1 MTVFS
6 SIKKALKSSQS
17 ANFPNDLESL
27 WMPFSANK
35 HFKKKP
41 RLISKAKGM
50 YYYTPSGEKIL
61 DGVAGL
67 WCCNAGHN
75 REPIVEAIKNQASE
89 LDFAPAFNM
98 GHPKSFELSS
108 KLSQMAPDG
117 FNHVFFGN
125 SGSEAV
131 ESALKIALSY
141 WREKGKEKKRI
152 LIGRNRGYHG
162 TNFGGVSVG
171 GIEKNRS
178 QFNKFL
184 PEVYHLKDT
193 HNLEKNAFSK
203 GQPSWGEELT
213 NELEKMIQD
222 HGSDNIAAVIVE
234 PVAGSTGVL
243 IPPKNYLDKLK
254 KICDANDILLI
265 FDEVITGFG
274 RLGKAFASQYFNIT
288 PDLIC
293 LAKGINSGT
302 VPMGAVLVQDKIF
315 EAFMNKEEKTID
327 LFHGYTYSAHPL
339 ACAASLAALK
349 LYEDEKLFE
358 RAHELSIYWEEAVHS
373 LKGVRNIIDI
383 RNLGLIGAVELE
395 PMDGKPTRRAYNVL
409 CEAFENQKTLL
420 RVTGD
425 IIALSPPL
433 IIEKNQIDQ
442 LIENLKITLQ
452 KTE

>member
-1 MTVFS
+1 MSLFS
-6 SIKKALKSSQS
+6 SFKKTEKRPDSL
-17 ANFPNDLESL
+17 NFPNDLEAL

-35 HFKKKP
+35 DFKKNP

-50 YYYTPSGEKIL
+50 YYYTPSGDKIL

-75 REPIVEAIKNQASE
+75 REPIVEAIKSQAEE

-108 KLSQMAPDG
+108 KLTQLAPDG

-141 WREKGKEKKRI
+141 WREKGKEQKRI

-171 GIEKNRS
+171 GIEKNRT

-193 HNLEKNAFSK
+193 HNLEKNAYSK
-203 GQPSWGEELT
+203 GQPEWGVELLD
-213 NELEKMIQD
+213 ELNQMIQK
-222 HGSDNIAAVIVE
+222 HGSENIAAVIVE
-234 PVAGSTGVL
+234 PVAGSTDVL
-243 IPPKNYLDKLK
+243 LPPKNYLNKLK
-254 KICDANDILLI
+254 SICEKNEILLI

-274 RLGKAFASQYFNIT
+274 RLGKPFASQYFNVT

-302 VPMGAVLVQDKIF
+302 VPMGAVLVQDKVF
-315 EAFMNKEEKTID
+315 EAFMNKDDKTID

-349 LYEDEKLFE
+349 LYEDENLFD
-358 RAHELSIYWEEAVHS
+358 RAHQLSKYWEEAVHS
-373 LKGVRNIIDI
+373 LKGTRNIIDI
-383 RNLGLIGAVELE
+383 RNLGLIGAIELE
-395 PMDGKPTRRAYNVL
+395 PMDKKPTRRAYNVL
-409 CEAFENQKTLL
+409 CEAFTNQKTLL

>member
-1 MTVFS
+1 MSVLS
-6 SIKKALKSSQS
+6 SLKKAFKSDGSQ
-17 ANFPNDLESL
+17 NFPNDLESL

-35 HFKKKP
+35 HFKKNP
-41 RLISKAKGM
+41 RIISRAKGM
-50 YYYTPSGEKIL
+50 YYYTPSGDQIL

-67 WCCNAGHN
+67 WCCNAGHS
-75 REPIVEAIKNQASE
+75 RKPIVEAIKRQAEE

-98 GHPKSFELSS
+98 GHPKSFQLSS
-108 KLSQMAPDG
+108 KLSQMAPKG

-141 WREKGKEKKRI
+141 WREKGQESKKI

-171 GIEKNRS
+171 GIEKNRA

-184 PEVYHLKDT
+184 PEVYHLSDT
-193 HNLEKNAFSK
+193 HNLDKNAYSK
-203 GQPSWGEELT
+203 GQPNWGDELT
-213 NELEKMIQD
+213 NELNVMIEK
-222 HGSDNIAAVIVE
+222 HGSENIAAVIVE

-243 IPPKNYLDKLK
+243 IPPKNYLNKLK
-254 KICDANDILLI
+254 KICSDNKILLI

-274 RLGKAFASQYFNIT
+274 RLGKSFASEYFNIT

-302 VPMGAVLVQDKIF
+302 VPMGAVLVQDEIYN
-315 EAFMNKEEKTID
+315 AFMDKEEKMID

-349 LYEDEKLFE
+349 LYEDEGLFE
-358 RAHELSIYWEEAVHS
+358 RADKLSNYWEDAIHS
-373 LKGVRNIIDI
+373 LKGLRNVIDI

-395 PMDGKPTRRAYNVL
+395 PIKGKPTKRAYNVL
-409 CEAFENQKTLL
+409 CEAFFNQKTLL

-425 IIALSPPL
+425 IVALSPPL
-433 IIEKNQIDQ
+433 IIEKSQIDQ
-442 LIENLKITLQ
+442 LVENLKITLQ
-452 KTE
+452 QTE

>member
-1 MTVFS
+1 MSVLS
-6 SIKKALKSSQS
+6 SLKKALRPGASQ
-17 ANFPNDLESL
+17 NFPNDLESL

-35 HFKKKP
+35 HFKKNP
-41 RLISKAKGM
+41 RIISRAKGM
-50 YYYTPSGEKIL
+50 YYYTPSGDQIL

-67 WCCNAGHN
+67 WCCNAGHT
-75 REPIVEAIKNQASE
+75 REPIVEAIKKQAEE

-108 KLSQMAPDG
+108 KLSQMAPRG

-141 WREKGKEKKRI
+141 WREKGQESKKI

-171 GIEKNRS
+171 GIEKNRA

-184 PEVYHLKDT
+184 PEVYHLSDT
-193 HNLEKNAFSK
+193 HNLKKNAYSK
-203 GQPSWGEELT
+203 GQPDWGEELAD
-213 NELEKMIQD
+213 ELDTMIEK
-222 HGSDNIAAVIVE
+222 HRSENIEAVIVE

-243 IPPKNYLDKLK
+243 IPPKNYLN
-254 KICDANDILLI
+254 KIKRKCVENNILLI

-274 RLGKAFASQYFNIT
+274 RLGKSFASEYFDIT

-302 VPMGAVLVQDKIF
+302 VPMGAVLVQDEIYN
-315 EAFMNKEEKTID
+315 ALMNKDEKMID

-349 LYEDEKLFE
+349 LYKEEGLFE
-358 RAHELSIYWEEAVHS
+358 RASELSKYWEDGIHS
-373 LKGVRNIIDI
+373 LKGIKNIIDI

-409 CEAFENQKTLL
+409 CEAFINQKTLL

-442 LIENLKITLQ
+442 LIENLKTTLQ
-452 KTE
+452 QTE

>member
-1 MTVFS
+1 MSLFS
-6 SIKKALKSSQS
+6 SFKKTEKRPDSL
-17 ANFPNDLESL
+17 NFPNDLEAL
-27 WMPFSANK
+27 WMPFSANRD
-35 HFKKKP
+35 FKKNP

-50 YYYTPSGEKIL
+50 YYYTPSGDKIL

-75 REPIVEAIKNQASE
+75 REPIVEAIKNQAEE

-108 KLSQMAPDG
+108 KLTQLAPDG

-141 WREKGKEKKRI
+141 WREKGKEQKRI

-171 GIEKNRS
+171 GIEKNRT

-193 HNLEKNAFSK
+193 HNLEKNAYSK
-203 GQPSWGEELT
+203 GQPEWGVELLD
-213 NELEKMIQD
+213 ELNQMIQN
-222 HGSDNIAAVIVE
+222 HGSENIAAVIVE

-243 IPPKNYLDKLK
+243 LPPKNYLNKLK
-254 KICDANDILLI
+254 SICEKNEILLI

-274 RLGKAFASQYFNIT
+274 RLGKPFASQYFNVT

-302 VPMGAVLVQDKIF
+302 VPMGAVLVQDKVF
-315 EAFMNKEEKTID
+315 EAFMNKDDKTID

-349 LYEDEKLFE
+349 LYEDENLFD
-358 RAHELSIYWEEAVHS
+358 RAYQLSKYWEEAVHS
-373 LKGVRNIIDI
+373 LKGTRNIIDI
-383 RNLGLIGAVELE
+383 RNLGLIGAIELE
-395 PMDGKPTRRAYNVL
+395 PMDKKPTRRAYNVL
-409 CEAFENQKTLL
+409 CEAFTNQKTLL

>member
-1 MTVFS
+1 MSLFS
-6 SIKKALKSSQS
+6 SFKKTEKRPDSL
-17 ANFPNDLESL
+17 NFPNDLEAL

-35 HFKKKP
+35 DFKKNP

-50 YYYTPSGEKIL
+50 YYYTPSGDKIL

-75 REPIVEAIKNQASE
+75 REPIVEAIKNQAEE

-108 KLSQMAPDG
+108 KLTQLAPNG

-141 WREKGKEKKRI
+141 WREKGKEQKRI

-171 GIEKNRS
+171 GIEKNRT

-193 HNLEKNAFSK
+193 HNLEKNAYSK
-203 GQPSWGEELT
+203 GQPEWGVELLD
-213 NELEKMIQD
+213 ELNQMIQN
-222 HGSDNIAAVIVE
+222 HGSENIAAVIVE

-243 IPPKNYLDKLK
+243 LPPKNYLSKLK
-254 KICDANDILLI
+254 SICEKNEILLI

-274 RLGKAFASQYFNIT
+274 RLGKPFASQYFNVT

-302 VPMGAVLVQDKIF
+302 VPMGAVLVQDKVF
-315 EAFMNKEEKTID
+315 EAFMNKDDKTID

-349 LYEDEKLFE
+349 LYEDENLFD
-358 RAHELSIYWEEAVHS
+358 RAHQLSKYWEEAVHS
-373 LKGVRNIIDI
+373 LKGTRNIIDI
-383 RNLGLIGAVELE
+383 RNLGLIGAIELE
-395 PMDGKPTRRAYNVL
+395 PMDKKPTRRAYNVL
-409 CEAFENQKTLL
+409 CEAFTNQKTLL

>member
-1 MTVFS
+1 MSVFNS
-6 SIKKALKSSQS
+6 LKKVLKSEKSR
-17 ANFPNDLESL
+17 NFPNDLESL

-35 HFKKKP
+35 HFKKNP
-41 RLISKAKGM
+41 RLISRAKGM
-50 YYYTPSGEKIL
+50 YYYTPSGDKIL

-75 REPIVEAIKNQASE
+75 RNQIVEAIKKQAEE

-108 KLSQMAPDG
+108 KLSQIAPKG

-141 WREKGKEKKRI
+141 WLEKGDVKKKI

-171 GIEKNRS
+171 GIEKNRT

-184 PEVYHLKDT
+184 PGVYHLPDT
-193 HNLEKNAFSK
+193 HNLEKNSFSK
-203 GQPSWGEELT
+203 GQPHWGEELAD
-213 NELEKMIQD
+213 ELTLMVNK
-222 HGSDNIAAVIVE
+222 HGSENIAAVIVE

-243 IPPKNYLDKLK
+243 IPPKNYLNKLK
-254 KICDANDILLI
+254 KICDHNNILLI

-274 RLGKAFASQYFNIT
+274 RLGKAFASEYFDIT

-293 LAKGINSGT
+293 VAKGINSGT

-349 LYEDEKLFE
+349 LYEDESLFE
-358 RAHELSIYWEEAVHS
+358 RVNQLSKYWEDGLHS
-373 LKGVRNIIDI
+373 LKGTKNVIDI
-383 RNLGLIGAVELE
+383 RNLGLIGAIELE
-395 PMDGKPTRRAYNVL
+395 PITGKPTRRAYNVL
-409 CEAFENQKTLL
+409 CEAFNNHKTLL

-433 IIEKNQIDQ
+433 IIQKEEIDQ
-442 LIENLKITLQ
+442 LIENLKKTLQ
-452 KTE
+452 QTE

>member
-1 MTVFS
+1 MSLFS
-6 SIKKALKSSQS
+6 AFKKNEKRPDSL
-17 ANFPNDLESL
+17 NFPNDLEAL

-35 HFKKKP
+35 DFKKNP

-50 YYYTPSGEKIL
+50 YYYTPSGDKIL

-75 REPIVEAIKNQASE
+75 REPIVEAIKNQAEE

-108 KLSQMAPDG
+108 KLTQLAPDG

-141 WREKGKEKKRI
+141 WREKGKEQKRI

-171 GIEKNRS
+171 GIEKNRT

-193 HNLEKNAFSK
+193 HNLEKNAYSK
-203 GQPSWGEELT
+203 GQPEWGVELLD
-213 NELEKMIQD
+213 ELNQMIQK
-222 HGSDNIAAVIVE
+222 HGSENIAAVIVE

-243 IPPKNYLDKLK
+243 LPPKNYLNQLKL
-254 KICDANDILLI
+254 ICEKNEILLI

-274 RLGKAFASQYFNIT
+274 RLGKPFASQYFNVT

-302 VPMGAVLVQDKIF
+302 VPMGAVLVQDKVF
-315 EAFMNKEEKTID
+315 EAFMNKDDKTID

-349 LYEDEKLFE
+349 LYEDENLFD
-358 RAHELSIYWEEAVHS
+358 RAHQLSKYWEEAVHS
-373 LKGVRNIIDI
+373 LKGTRNIIDI
-383 RNLGLIGAVELE
+383 RNLGLIGAIELE
-395 PMDGKPTRRAYNVL
+395 PMDKKPTRRAYNVL
-409 CEAFENQKTLL
+409 CEAFTNQKTLL